1 MSSPKI
7 ANYSTTISSH
17 KSVAEIQQML
27 AQHGARRIMFEN
39 DATGDPISIAFAV
52 PGPTGND
59 VAFRL
64 PADWKR
70 VQAVLKR
77 QRVPSSF
84 STDIH
89 ARRVAW
95 RIVRDWL
102 RAQMA
107 MIEADAVDLAEVF
120 MPYMLTRN
128 GDTAYQLW
136 QRGGLDALPRGE
148 VHNGQ
153 G

>member
-1 MSSPKI
+1 MTYTDWLKRPESERNAEALMLLCPKAKI
-7 ANYSTTISSH
+7 HYGDWDTDHSYGEFIPSGKPWKTHAI
-17 KSVAEIQQML
+17 
-27 AQHGARRIMFEN
+27 
-39 DATGDPISIAFAV
+39 DAKPV
-52 PGPTGND
+52 PN
-59 VAFRL
+59 FRT
-64 PADWKR
+64 DRKR

>member
-1 MSSPKI
+1 MSGGKI

-27 AQHGARRIMFEN
+27 ATHGARRTMFEN
-39 DATGDPISIAFAV
+39 DETGEPVGIMFAV
-52 PGPTGND
+52 PGPNGED

-77 QRVPSSF
+77 QRVSASF
-84 STDIH
+84 STDQH

-120 MPYMLTRN
+120 MPYMLTR
-128 GDTAYQLW
+128 GGETAYRLW
-136 QRGGLDALPRGE
+136 QRGGLEALPRGDVKGE
-148 VHNGQ
+148 T
-153 G
+153 